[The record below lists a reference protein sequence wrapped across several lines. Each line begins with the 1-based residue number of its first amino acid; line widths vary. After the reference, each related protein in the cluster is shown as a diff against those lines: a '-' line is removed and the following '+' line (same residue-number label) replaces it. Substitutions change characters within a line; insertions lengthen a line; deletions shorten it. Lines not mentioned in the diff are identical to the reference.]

1 MIRAVVSVFCRAS
14 RTAHVYLFAMFFI
27 LAGAALSFASESVV
41 QDEAEDPVRFSLP
54 RFLPEKA
61 VYTVAYFEAGSYW
74 EFDEIFAQLR
84 QVVSQYDRS
93 KKIFFADGYHFSPG
107 WDAGPER
114 YDALAASIMEN
125 PDIDMVVAMGT
136 VASVAL
142 LKHNAP
148 KKFVVCLDVVDPVQ
162 SGLVSRQTQ
171 QPVASNFVVDY
182 VPHKWRRSIT
192 LLDILHHST
201 RMGTMA
207 TKTQE
212 GLNYSNVNDLREVGR
227 ERGFEVVLFDGLD
240 AAESVESC
248 KRGIKN
254 LIDQKIDALYVPA
267 INCFDP
273 QRGDPV
279 QLYNMLHAHGVKT
292 YAKDG
297 RIPVSNGALIG
308 ISTLVYDTIGRYF
321 AAALLRQAGLPQP
334 EGLKGGLPFEPK
346 IFLNA
351 ATARRLHIAIPV
363 NLLTCVDGIYDDGL
377 PEIRR

>member
-1 MIRAVVSVFCRAS
+1 MIRDVVSVFYRAS
-14 RTAHVYLFAMFFI
+14 RTAHVYLFAMLFI
-27 LAGAALSFASESVV
+27 LAGVALSFASESVV
-41 QDEAEDPVRFSLP
+41 QDESEAPVRFSLP

-162 SGLVSRQTQ
+162 SGLVSRQNQ

-227 ERGFEVVLFDGLD
+227 ERGFEVILFDGLD

-297 RIPVSNGALIG
+297 RIPVANGALIG
-308 ISTLVYDTIGRYF
+308 ISTLVYDTLGRYF